1 MPKAASGRRYAQA
14 VFQIAMERGE
24 LDSWL
29 DDLILLVR
37 ALENSEFSDLL
48 DAPQISASR
57 KREIIRDTLGQ
68 TVGPLASNLVSLL
81 ASRNI
86 ASTIPSVVSHYERL
100 LDASR
105 GVEQAEVISA
115 VPLDD
120 RQLGQ
125 VVELLKVMA
134 SKEIKLTARTES
146 EIIGGIITKIGD
158 RVIDGSVRTRLE
170 SMRRALV
177 ER

>member
-29 DDLILLVR
+29 DDLTLLAR
-37 ALENSEFSDLL
+37 ALENSELSDLL

-68 TVGPLASNLVSLL
+68 TVGPLALNVLSLL

-86 ASTIPSVVSHYERL
+86 ASTMPSVVSYYERL

-105 GVEQAEVISA
+105 GVERAEVISA

-125 VVELLKVMA
+125 VVELLKVVA
-134 SKEIKLTARTES
+134 NKEIRLAARTDS
-146 EIIGGIITKIGD
+146 EIIGGIITKVGD

-170 SMRRALV
+170 SMKRALV
-177 ER
+177 EQ